1 MLMRNL
7 ETNDCL
13 LLNNIIY
20 QVYTVDDLETMLN
33 QVFERLKLLI
43 DYQRYDYIMDVADE
57 VEYHKTAAASVG
69 HSLRLILEYNKEF
82 VGVVTIYRDSSEN
95 DFSYD
100 DVFVLDLLK
109 DHLSYRFYK
118 HRRAA
123 ENVNEKLSVREAAE
137 KYQLTRQEENILGY
151 LMAGMDS
158 TTICETLV
166 IAENTLK
173 KHILNIYRK
182 LGINNRVSLF
192 KMILENA

>member
-7 ETNDCL
+7 ETNDYL

-20 QVYTVDDLETMLN
+20 QVYTIDGFEVMLD

-43 DYQRYDYIMDVADE
+43 DFNNYDYIVDVTEE
-57 VEYHKTAAASVG
+57 VEHHKSTASAG

-82 VGVVTIYRDSSEN
+82 VGVVTIFRDSAEP

-100 DVFVLDLLK
+100 EIFVLDLLK
-109 DHLSYRFYK
+109 DHLSYRFYQYRK
-118 HRRAA
+118 NADSSK
-123 ENVNEKLSVREAAE
+123 EKLSVREAAE

-158 TTICETLV
+158 AAICATLV

-182 LGINNRVSLF
+182 LGIKNRVSLF
-192 KMILENA
+192 KMILENG